1 MSKIVTGTNIKKTF
15 YLGDEAEQVLRDV
28 SVEINKEEFV
38 ALMGP
43 SGSGKTTLMFALSG
57 MDTIDD
63 GEVLYDGRKLSKL
76 SERDLADLRRKKM
89 GFVFQQPTFLKNLN
103 LLDNIVLPAQRDNR
117 KKALNLAFKG
127 KNLMQ
132 KVGIAGLENR
142 DVTQVSG
149 GQLQRAGICR
159 ALMCDPEIIFA
170 DEPTGALNSKSA
182 DEIMEIFS
190 QINKEGTAVM
200 IVTHDAK
207 IAACAQRVVFMR
219 DGEIAREIS
228 FPKEEYPQRENR
240 RQKILTIMRD
250 MGI

>member
-1 MSKIVTGTNIKKTF
+1 MSKIITGKNINKTF
-15 YLGDEAEQVLRDV
+15 HTGDEAERVLHSV
-28 SVEINKEEFV
+28 SLEIEQGEFV
-38 ALMGP
+38 AVMGP
-43 SGSGKTTLMFALSG
+43 SGSGKTTLMFILSG
-57 MDTIDD
+57 MDTMDD
-63 GEVLYDGRKLSKL
+63 GEVLFEGRKLAKL
-76 SERDLADLRRKKM
+76 SERELADLRRRKM

-117 KKALNLAFKG
+117 KKALTLTFKG

-142 DVTQVSG
+142 DITQVSG

-159 ALMCDPEIIFA
+159 ALMGDPKIIFA

-190 QINKEGTAVM
+190 QINEEGTAVM
-200 IVTHDAK
+200 VVTHDAK
-207 IAACAQRVVFMR
+207 IAARAQRVVFMH

-228 FPKEEYPQRENR
+228 FPKEGHPQRESR
-240 RQKILTIMRD
+240 IQKILTVMREI
-250 MGI
+250 GI